1 MQGNQNRHD
10 LKDNEWIKLEPI
22 ITKRLGKRGSNN
34 AGDNRKFVNG
44 VFWILRTGSPWRDL
58 PIQYGKFGSVHKRF
72 KRWCDE
78 GHWDDILE
86 QLMDDPDFEWLMID
100 ASHCKVHPHA
110 SGAVGGN
117 QSMGRTKGG

>member
-1 MQGNQNRHD
+1 M
-10 LKDNEWIKLEPI
+10 
-22 ITKRLGKRGSNN
+22 
-34 AGDNRKFVNG
+34 
-44 VFWILRTGSPWRDL
+44 